1 MARAVEQIERDIA
14 ALEEAVS
21 AIAAELKSAYARYLK
36 ILGQAVRQHLILA
49 TYQLCTQG
57 YPEPFLGL
65 SFSQRQ
71 QLQQAIRKSGQNTAD
86 ELLTLL
92 ETTEEED
99 EEEEELEITDLE
111 IDNEEEENISYSHP
125 SNPQRLAQWQ
135 QNLEEEIA
143 DSLKSVSREANLLLQ
158 QTGIVPNKLT
168 PPLLEAAATA
178 SEAST
183 EMVTGTPNILNLL
196 VEAENPEQPEDPDVT
211 QIIAINLRLTEIEF
225 ADVSVRTSRNQI
237 RNIEAKAR
245 SLSKEYQKKQQERVV
260 AEAEAAWRASWF
272 DD

>member
-1 MARAVEQIERDIA
+1 MARAVEQIEREIA
-14 ALEEAVS
+14 VLEEAVS

-36 ILGQAVRQHLILA
+36 TLGQAVRQHLILA

-57 YPEPFLGL
+57 YPKPFIEL

-71 QLQQAIRKSGQNTAD
+71 QLQQAIRKLGQNTAN

-92 ETTEEED
+92 ETTEEEE

-111 IDNEEEENISYSHP
+111 IDENEEDISYPHP

-143 DSLKSVSREANLLLQ
+143 DSLKTVSREANLLLQ

-178 SEAST
+178 SEASA
-183 EMVTGTPNILNLL
+183 EMVTGPPNILNLL
-196 VEAENPEQPEDPDVT
+196 VEAENPEQPEDSDVT

-225 ADVSVRTSRNQI
+225 ADVSVRTFRNQI